1 MQAKKDQDWTDN
13 ADFWDEA
20 WADMNARLDAE
31 PNRRKGFLA
40 WWPFYTG
47 VVVVL
52 SLAILLGSGVFSKKE
67 PTTTVPPATSVIAE
81 TDSADSKSKTNDV
94 FSLVAGEE
102 TTRLSS
108 SDLNQAAPLPQS
120 TNKELAAAPSPNTTK
135 RKAKVVSP
143 VNATP
148 SQRIAPPM
156 DAEEHP
162 AISSS
167 DQTASTNTV
176 PAPKMESAIPRST
189 REDRITKAASLQ
201 LTPLAITP
209 LPSGLEYPLPE
220 LPVQQQRYR
229 NPLTFDG
236 AYTSSF
242 NLQQPGYL
250 LGIGYR
256 LKNGS
261 RFSFPLS
268 LRYRLGKSKIKELN
282 LVEVDQAG
290 APTTGNDE
298 NNLTPVSI
306 STDALELGAGL
317 AWSATPRLRFST
329 GFSAAYQLR
338 ALVSF
343 ESNNPTS
350 FGDQPENGFREIYS
364 VNFSRSQNLI
374 SDLNQGETSPEFK
387 RWVLR
392 ANAGVAY
399 DIKPRL
405 SVNLKATHLLRQP
418 DRAQVIGLQTGRMEL
433 GLSYRLR

>member
-176 PAPKMESAIPRST
+176 PAPKMESAVPRST

-201 LTPLAITP
+201 LTPLAI
-209 LPSGLEYPLPE
+209 
-220 LPVQQQRYR
+220 QQQRYR

-317 AWSATPRLRFST
+317 AWSATPRLRFSK
-329 GFSAAYQLR
+329 R
-338 ALVSF
+338 AS
-343 ESNNPTS
+343 
-350 FGDQPENGFREIYS
+350 GI
-364 VNFSRSQNLI
+364 SQRMAL
-374 SDLNQGETSPEFK
+374 
-387 RWVLR
+387 
-392 ANAGVAY
+392 
-399 DIKPRL
+399 
-405 SVNLKATHLLRQP
+405 
-418 DRAQVIGLQTGRMEL
+418 GR
-433 GLSYRLR
+433 YTV